1 MSTASTRRQR
11 QRAERHQLIIDT
23 AREIAEA
30 EGWDAVTTRK
40 LAERI
45 EYSQPVLYSHFT
57 GRDAI
62 VGAVALEGFTEL
74 AQRVRERVAAAS
86 DGRSAAAAVAEA
98 YLRFA
103 TDRPAL
109 YEAMF
114 HLATDY
120 PFADPASPRPL
131 HEGFAA
137 LRDGLEAATGPDDL
151 GLRTELFWSAL
162 HGLVTL
168 TRSGRLPPEAQ
179 AARLDL
185 LVAHFAAPH
194 PELQQGHLAAVPWR
208 RAPRV

>member
-1 MSTASTRRQR
+1 MATSSRRER
-11 QRAERHQLIIDT
+11 QRAERHRLIIDT

-40 LAERI
+40 LAQRI
-45 EYSQPVLYSHFT
+45 EYSQPVLYSHFA
-57 GRDAI
+57 GKDAI

-74 AQRVRERVAAAS
+74 AQRLRECVAAAS
-86 DGRSAAAAVAEA
+86 GGPSTVGAIAEA

-114 HLATDY
+114 QLATDY
-120 PFADPASPRPL
+120 PFADPASPPPL
-131 HEGFAA
+131 QEGFAL
-137 LRDGLEAATGPDDL
+137 LRDGLGTATGREDL
-151 GLRTELFWSAL
+151 DLRTELFWSAL

-179 AARLDL
+179 DERLRL
-185 LVAHFAAPH
+185 LVAHFAGRG
-194 PELQQGHLAAVPWR
+194 E
-208 RAPRV
+208 